1 MLWIVLRCIPVGI
14 ATALAT
20 AAVAECIDINSASQ
34 LDLMRIVHIDKV
46 RSVEAIELR
55 ERRPF
60 ADVRDL
66 TRVKGIGPSRV
77 LDIEAQ
83 GLACVGSEAPAGA
96 RPAIT
101 GGARVVDGDSI
112 VIADEQIRLIGIDAP
127 EVGQTCRVASQD
139 SPCAQDASVA
149 LAEIIGT
156 TTVRC
161 EVYGRDRYQRA
172 LGVCYAG
179 DVELNRAMV
188 QAGHALAWYPEEGVV
203 LGPSYDVEQ
212 ATAQQ
217 ARAGIWQS
225 DFIAPSEWRRTHTR

>member
-1 MLWIVLRCIPVGI
+1 
-14 ATALAT
+14 
-20 AAVAECIDINSASQ
+20 
-34 LDLMRIVHIDKV
+34 
-46 RSVEAIELR
+46 
-55 ERRPF
+55 
-60 ADVRDL
+60 VRDL
-66 TRVKGIGPSRV
+66 TRIKGIGPSRV

-127 EVGQTCRVASQD
+127 ELGQTCRAAGQNIS
-139 SPCAQDASVA
+139 CAQDATAA
-149 LAEIIGT
+149 LVEMIGT
-156 TTVRC
+156 IKVRC

-172 LGVCYAG
+172 LAVCYAA
-179 DVELNRAMV
+179 DLELNRAMV
-188 QAGHALAWYPEEGVV
+188 QAGYALAWYPEEGVV
-203 LGPSYDVEQ
+203 LGPRYEAEQ

-225 DFIAPSEWRRTHTR
+225 DFIAPSEWRRTHAR